1 MRAAGQL
8 LRQGGHLPSPG
19 SSLLNP
25 RSQRAKIRRMMAT
38 HTAQEKNFEQQAMFA
53 GIGGGGNDTM
63 GTSRS
68 GKSINTPS
76 HLPRSKRERS
86 ARASLN
92 AGKEV
97 AERAKH
103 MTDSEWE
110 SVSMDDKHAFTKYMS
125 RMLRE
130 HPTETTEQQRRRY
143 FETTMADAR
152 DLDPQKTVRDE
163 YERIKLGLPVHLK
176 NPQHSLGVSQ
186 AVYDAADASLFDAD
200 NVHKLE
206 NAMTH
211 IKQVFADYVRKKRE
225 GISTE
230 AERRQLANM
239 TADLNVETQK
249 HLSNTFKYAEMR
261 LRQVTL
267 DERHRQMAEIE
278 RLKKIALRKS
288 GESQQ
293 EQKKHKKA
301 ARMERLKR
309 VISKAV
315 GLDMDVAE
323 TVLTEMQAQEEFLQF
338 CEVFARLTQ
347 GKGFY
352 HTSKDETL
360 DAYVENLRK
369 LYSMNAGTF
378 STLDVVQYYASKEG
392 SHPVDWAKRWYE
404 KALLIPLQNTPEYKK
419 LLQIQEQER
428 MVLKVKD
435 QSSATNNTIANLAES
450 EVANVKVQKVVNI
463 VEKMFMDPRDKRL
476 ESLHE
481 KRLRYLAHMQ
491 MERQIKRVRENAKL
505 FEGVED
511 TPEAEECRE
520 LYKSIMQRKAALS
533 GSQSKTESI
542 SVSNVESK
550 ELESNSTLD
559 ESEKGVFNVYDDAEA
574 VALFDK
580 IRAITHRVIQER
592 RVASAAAAKAQRLHR
607 IVRSLKGVKDS
618 NMPGGGAGGGSL
630 AEELRALQRARRAR
644 VTRRLLGLVE
654 GDVRAEAAWL
664 EAMVEAERPPLLPV
678 PTGMSY
684 VSAADVRAWRERRLA
699 EERAAGN
706 PFEQRR
712 RRGGGGNGQAT
723 HNHTNTNDNILGLNG
738 SEATEERPFRPEL
751 LGQTWRVPDRPL
763 LFWGTGLTAV
773 QQALRH
779 AAEDAERKRT
789 GTPLAPPYPCP
800 ENPWGWRLA
809 KDVLDED

>member
-1 MRAAGQL
+1 MRAARRL
-8 LRQGGHLPSPG
+8 FRHDHVPSPG

-38 HTAQEKNFEQQAMFA
+38 HTAQEKNFEQQAVFA
-53 GIGGGGNDTM
+53 GIGSGQ
-63 GTSRS
+63 S
-68 GKSINTPS
+68 GKNNNPS
-76 HLPRSKRERS
+76 SPARSRKERS
-86 ARASLN
+86 ARASLH

-110 SVSMDDKHAFTKYMS
+110 SVSMDDKHAFTKYVS

-143 FETTMADAR
+143 FETTMADVR

-225 GISTE
+225 GVSTE

-249 HLSNTFKYAEMR
+249 HLANTFKYAEMR

-278 RLKKIALRKS
+278 RLKKIAMKKS
-288 GESQQ
+288 GGSQQ
-293 EQKKHKKA
+293 EQKKHKKT

-428 MVLKVKD
+428 LALKVKE
-435 QSSATNNTIANLAES
+435 QSSERNDTIADLAES
-450 EVANVKVQKVVNI
+450 EVASVKMQRVVNI

-520 LYKSIMQRKAALS
+520 LYKGIMQRKTALS
-533 GSQSKTESI
+533 GSQFNAD
-542 SVSNVESK
+542 SVSVSTVEPTK
-550 ELESNSTLD
+550 LETNSTLD
-559 ESEKGVFNVYDDAEA
+559 ESEQRVFNVYDDAEA
-574 VALFDK
+574 AALFDK

-592 RVASAAAAKAQRLHR
+592 CVASAAAAKARRLHR
-607 IVRSLKGVKDS
+607 IIRSLKGGGGSNEGS
-618 NMPGGGAGGGSL
+618 NMPGAGPGSL
-630 AEELRALQRARRAR
+630 ADELRALQRARRAR
-644 VTRRLLGLVE
+644 VTQRLLGLVE

-664 EAMVEAERPPLLPV
+664 EAMAEAERPPLLPV

-699 EERAAGN
+699 EEQAAGN
-706 PFEQRR
+706 PFERR
-712 RRGGGGNGQAT
+712 RTQGRG
-723 HNHTNTNDNILGLNG
+723 NTKAVHSNDNTAGLTA
-738 SEATEERPFRPEL
+738 SEGADGRRFRPEL
-751 LGQTWRVPDRPL
+751 LGQAWRVPDRPL
-763 LFWGTGLTAV
+763 LFWGTGVTAV